1 MMVRN
6 CSILCKKLFKGRIP
20 YVNYSVSS
28 EDIEKIKKFKENQA
42 KKASESGASK
52 MGRLLKDEV
61 SRFSKGQFT
70 LPPDKIPKYSEYVV
84 IGGGI
89 VGSAI
94 AYSMKQRAPD
104 SFDLTVIERDPKVF
118 FVTTVYLLFKIC
130 TLVLFCM
137 FFLILYL

>member
-1 MMVRN
+1 MMVRSY
-6 CSILCKKLFKGRIP
+6 SILCKKLFKGRIP
-20 YVNYSVSS
+20 CMNYSVSS

-42 KKASESGASK
+42 KKDLEGGASK
-52 MGRLLKDEV
+52 TYRMLKDEI

-104 SFDLTVIERDPKVF
+104 SFDLMVIERDPKVN
-118 FVTTVYLLFKIC
+118 FVTDVIY
-130 TLVLFCM
+130 
-137 FFLILYL
+137 Y